1 MKHVEIE
8 NTFPIIAFP
17 ESLQKIIRELGE
29 SRLYATDYL
38 GSAILYAVSVMIGA
52 GSYLYTSMGRTYANL
67 YIALIGPQGANKS
80 NPLEWALAPLHE
92 IDSLS
97 IKEYRAK
104 MSEYQKLL
112 NIYKCT
118 GDDAD
123 APGPKPTCARLL
135 VNDTTPEVLLQRL
148 EENSYGLGQYFD
160 ELARM
165 LTCMGRY
172 SRTDNEDLYLSLYSG
187 KPVTIDRVTNGEIYN
202 ILHPYYS
209 LIGTTQPQIYR
220 KIMSDKNRYD
230 NGLFSRILQVTHYE
244 DHELLW
250 KIYDDLPSDSDGQ
263 YRCFISAL
271 QQRRNEI
278 SLESPAVYTFDD
290 DAASLIINWQN
301 EHERD
306 IERRGKESDRAVF
319 RKIQLY
325 VLKFA
330 LIIQIMS
337 DVDADNVDN
346 RTIVFY
352 SATMATFLADYFFS
366 TALELARVINK
377 PTLSRAEIRLFDAL
391 SDEFTT
397 EEGRELAK
405 KYGIGK
411 TCYYEFLN
419 KLKGALIDQPSRGQ
433 YVKRRSMFDKKNI

>member
-8 NTFPIIAFP
+8 NTFPIFSFP

-67 YIALIGPQGANKS
+67 YIALIGPQGTNKS

-123 APGPKPTCARLL
+123 DPGPKPTCARLL

-172 SRTDNEDLYLSLYSG
+172 SRTDNEDLYLSLFSG

-220 KIMSDKNRYD
+220 KIMSDKGRYD

-250 KIYDDLPSDSDGQ
+250 KFDNDLPSDSDGQ
-263 YRCFISAL
+263 YRGFISAL
-271 QQRRNEI
+271 QHRRNEI
-278 SLESPAVYTFDD
+278 PLTSPAVYTFDE
-290 DAASLIINWQN
+290 DAASLVVNWQN

-306 IERRGKESDRAVF
+306 IECSGRETDRAVF

-330 LIIQIMS
+330 LIVQIMN
-337 DVDADNVDN
+337 DVDAGNTEN
-346 RTIVFY
+346 RTIDFY
-352 SATMATFLADYFFS
+352 SATMATLLSNYFYT

-377 PTLSRAEIRLFDAL
+377 PTLSRAEIKLYNAL
-391 SDEFTT
+391 EISFTT
-397 EEGRELAK
+397 EEGRDLAK
-405 KYGIGK
+405 KCGIGK
-411 TCYYEFLN
+411 TCFYEFLN
-419 KLKGALIDQPSRGQ
+419 KLKGVLIDQPSRGQ
-433 YVKRRSMFDKKNI
+433 YVKKCSLFNEAI